1 MEHIKSPF
9 YADPHDDKIAGTVVL
24 RLDTVVAAYTLPK
37 YRTRTMIMTE
47 HGLKFCLK
55 GRPEDFLGASASKD
69 AEDLLCEVA
78 GKPV

>member
-9 YADPHDDKIAGTVVL
+9 YADPHDEKTAGTLVV

-37 YRTRTMIMTE
+37 YRSRTMIMTE

-55 GRPEDFLGASASKD
+55 GRPEDFLGKSTSD
-69 AEDLLCEVA
+69 ETGLLCEVSDETT
-78 GKPV
+78 